1 MNIEKS
7 LPLFVL
13 AMFLIYIF
21 MMIFR
26 ELFNSDKESQS
37 IQCGSREDK
46 EYTLTCSVFLIF
58 LIVLI
63 FFTGLLLLLVREG
76 YLVEWL
82 MN

>member
-7 LPLFVL
+7 LLLFVF
-13 AMFLIYIF
+13 AIFLIFIV

-26 ELFNSDKESQS
+26 ELFNSDKEESV
-37 IQCGSREDK
+37 QCGSREDK
-46 EYTLTCSVFLIF
+46 EYTLKCGALLIF